1 MSCVSRT
8 VTAGQTRAAA
18 NNRSTLMDGLMS
30 LAERLVARRLLSSEE
45 LDRVLKL
52 QAEQPSP
59 LTRLVVELGMLSEE
73 DLLPVLREHFDL
85 PVMSLR
91 DLPPVLLPIELPAGI
106 GDFFKLARMV
116 PVAVEGPELIVATAD
131 PLDVS
136 RLHALELATGLRVKP
151 VLAREKE
158 IVSRIEAL
166 YGASYNADGAGEP
179 QAHQIEG
186 ITDEEDVAHLRDMA
200 SEVPVIRLVNQM
212 LVRALE
218 SRASDVHIE
227 PFENQLKVRYR
238 IDGILHEV
246 ESPPRQLKG
255 AVISRLKILAQ
266 LNIAERRLPQDGRIK
281 TRLAGKDIDLRIA
294 TVPTLYGESVVIR
307 LLERGQIFTD
317 LETLGFPPG
326 PLARFNEMIRKPHGM
341 ILVTGPTGSGKTT
354 TLYGALQKINDPGK
368 KIITIEDP
376 VEYQLSGVNQIHV
389 KPQIGLTFANG
400 LRSIVRQDPDVIM
413 VGEIRDAETAEIAVQ
428 AALTGHLVFSTLH
441 TNDAAGAISR
451 LLEMNVQDYLLS
463 SSLLGVLAQRL
474 VRRLCPNCRRE
485 VPFVA
490 SANMGDAPHLDLGDV
505 PRTVWEA
512 VGCFACSGTGYLG
525 RVGIYELLPISS
537 EICKVI
543 VQHADA
549 GAIRALAVRQ
559 GMRLLREDGWDKVRQ
574 GVTTLAEVVRVTR
587 EEA

>member
-1 MSCVSRT
+1 MVKVGVNT
-8 VTAGQTRAAA
+8 PTAKWLRIL
-18 NNRSTLMDGLMS
+18 LMEAQISFPNL
-30 LAERLVARRLLSSEE
+30 LVARQLISAEE
-45 LDRVLKL
+45 LERVTKL
-52 QAEQPSP
+52 QEEQQAP
-59 LTRLVVELGMLSEE
+59 LSRLVVELGLLSED
-73 DLLPVLREHFDL
+73 DLLPVLRDHFDI

-91 DLPPVLLPIELPAGI
+91 DVPNTPLPIELPSGI
-106 GDFFKLARMV
+106 GDFLKLARMV
-116 PVAVEGPELIVATAD
+116 PVKIDGHELIVATSD
-131 PLDVS
+131 PLDLS
-136 RLHALELATGLRVKP
+136 RLRALEMATGLRVRP

-158 IVSRIEAL
+158 ILARIEAL
-166 YGASYNADGAGEP
+166 YSSNYAADGGQEAIAEP
-179 QAHQIEG
+179 LEG
-186 ITDEEDVAHLRDMA
+186 IGDDEDVAHLRDMA

-238 IDGILHEV
+238 IDGILHEI
-246 ESPPRQLKG
+246 ESPPRQLKA

-281 TRLAGKDIDLRIA
+281 TRLAGKDVDLRIA
-294 TVPTLYGESVVIR
+294 TVPTLYGESMVIR
-307 LLERGQIFTD
+307 LLERGQIFTQLD
-317 LETLGFPPG
+317 ALGFPPE
-326 PLARFNEMIRKPHGM
+326 LQARFDEMILKPHGM

-451 LLEMNVQDYLLS
+451 LLEMGVQDYLLS

-474 VRRLCPNCRRE
+474 VRRLCPICRKQ
-485 VPFVA
+485 VPFTGMDGMPA
-490 SANMGDAPHLDLGDV
+490 EFHDGSAL
-505 PRTVWEA
+505 RTVFEA
-512 VGCFACSGTGYLG
+512 AGCDACSGTGYLG
-525 RVGIYELLPISS
+525 RVGIFELLPVTS
-537 EICKVI
+537 ELCKII
-543 VQHADA
+543 VQRADA
-549 GAIRALAVRQ
+549 GAIRNLAVRQ
-559 GMRLLREDGWDKVRQ
+559 GMRLLRDDGWDKVTK
-574 GVTTLAEVVRVTR
+574 GVTTLAEVLRVTR

>member
-1 MSCVSRT
+1 
-8 VTAGQTRAAA
+8 
-18 NNRSTLMDGLMS
+18 MDHYLN
-30 LAERLVARRLLSSEE
+30 LAERLVERRLLSDDEME
-45 LDRVLKL
+45 RIIKL
-52 QAEQPSP
+52 QQEQQAP
-59 LTRLVVELGMLSEE
+59 LTRLVVELGFLSED
-73 DLLPVLREHFDL
+73 DLLPVVRDHFNIPLVSLRDTPTTPLPVEFPTNVGEFLKSARIVPVRIDGRELVVATSDPFDL
-85 PVMSLR
+85 P
-91 DLPPVLLPIELPAGI
+91 
-106 GDFFKLARMV
+106 
-116 PVAVEGPELIVATAD
+116 
-131 PLDVS
+131 
-136 RLHALELATGLRVKP
+136 RLHALEVAAGLRVTP
-151 VLAREKE
+151 VLAKQKE
-158 IVSRIEAL
+158 ITARIEAL
-166 YGASYNADGAGEP
+166 FGNSYSSTETNQGAVGRE
-179 QAHQIEG
+179 IEG
-186 ITDEEDVAHLRDMA
+186 AVDEDDVAHLRDMA

-246 ESPPRQLKG
+246 EPPPRQLRA

-281 TRLAGKDIDLRIA
+281 IRLAGKDVDMRIA

-307 LLERGQIFTD
+307 LLERGQIFTQ
-317 LETLGFPPG
+317 LETIGFPVDI
-326 PLARFNEMIRKPHGM
+326 LEHFNGMILKPHGM

-376 VEYQLSGVNQIHV
+376 VEYQLGGVNQIQV

-451 LLEMNVQDYLLS
+451 LLEMGVQDYLLS

-474 VRRLCPNCRRE
+474 VRRLCQSCRRE
-485 VPFVA
+485 VPFTEF
-490 SANMGDAPHLDLGDV
+490 DATEPELTLPNGNA
-505 PRTVWEA
+505 PQTVWEA
-512 VGCFACSGTGYLG
+512 VGCNSCSGTGYLG
-525 RVGIYELLPISS
+525 RVGIFELLPVTS
-537 EICKVI
+537 EICKII
-543 VQHADA
+543 VQRADA
-549 GAIRALAVRQ
+549 GTIRSLAIQQ
-559 GMRLLREDGWDKVRQ
+559 GMRLLRDDGWDKVRH
-574 GVTTLAEVVRVTR
+574 GITTIAEVLRVTR
-587 EEA
+587 EES

>member
-1 MSCVSRT
+1 MDAPQVSL
-8 VTAGQTRAAA
+8 
-18 NNRSTLMDGLMS
+18 S
-30 LAERLVARRLLSSEE
+30 ERLIQRRLISSEE
-45 LDRVLKL
+45 LERVMKLKE
-52 QAEQPSP
+52 EQQTP
-59 LTRLVVELGMLSEE
+59 LTRLVVELGFLSEE
-73 DLLPVLREHFDL
+73 DLLPVLRDHFDI
-85 PVMSLR
+85 PMMSLK
-91 DLPPVLLPIELPAGI
+91 DVANTPLPIEFPPGI

-116 PVAVEGPELIVATAD
+116 PVQIDGRELLVATTD
-131 PLDVS
+131 PLDLS
-136 RLHALELATGLRVKP
+136 RLHALELAVGLRVKP

-158 IVSRIEAL
+158 IAARIEAL
-166 YGASYNADGAGEP
+166 YSSNYAANNQEAAQP
-179 QAHQIEG
+179 IEG
-186 ITDEEDVAHLRDMA
+186 IGDEEDVAHLRDMA

-238 IDGILHEV
+238 IDGILHEID
-246 ESPPRQLKG
+246 SPPRQLK
-255 AVISRLKILAQ
+255 AAIISRLKILAQ

-281 TRLAGKDIDLRIA
+281 TRLGGKDVDLRIA

-307 LLERGQIFTD
+307 LLERGQIFTQLD
-317 LETLGFPPG
+317 TMGFPAA
-326 PLARFNEMIRKPHGM
+326 PLARFNEMILKPHGM

-376 VEYQLSGVNQIHV
+376 VEYQLGGVNQIHV

-451 LLEMNVQDYLLS
+451 LLEMGVQDYLLS

-474 VRRLCPNCRRE
+474 VRRLCPTCRKE
-485 VPFVA
+485 VPFAGVEGIPA
-490 SANMGDAPHLDLGDV
+490 ELEFQNGNTFM
-505 PRTVWEA
+505 TVWEA
-512 VGCFACSGTGYLG
+512 VGCAACSGTGYLG
-525 RVGIYELLPISS
+525 RVGIFELLPVTS

-543 VQHADA
+543 VQRADA
-549 GAIRALAVRQ
+549 GAIRNLAIQQ
-559 GMRLLREDGWDKVRQ
+559 GMRLLRDDGWDKVRQ
-574 GVTTLAEVVRVTR
+574 GVTTLAEVLRVTR

>member
-1 MSCVSRT
+1 
-8 VTAGQTRAAA
+8 
-18 NNRSTLMDGLMS
+18 MDNQLS
-30 LAERLVARRLLSSEE
+30 LSERLVERRLLSTDE
-45 LDRVLKL
+45 LERVNKL
-52 QAEQPSP
+52 QIEQQSP
-59 LTRLVVELGMLSEE
+59 LTRLIVELGFLSEE
-73 DLLPVLREHFDL
+73 DLLPVLRDHFEI

-91 DLPPVLLPIELPAGI
+91 DVPNTILPIELPPGI

-116 PVAVEGPELIVATAD
+116 PVMIDGGELVVATTD

-136 RLHALELATGLRVKP
+136 RLHALELAAGVRVKP

-158 IVSRIEAL
+158 IAARIEAL
-166 YGASYNADGAGEP
+166 YSSSYAPDGGQEAVE
-179 QAHQIEG
+179 HQLEG
-186 ITDEEDVAHLRDMA
+186 LGDEEDVAHLRDMA

-246 ESPPRQLKG
+246 ESPPRQLKA

-281 TRLAGKDIDLRIA
+281 TRLAGKDVDLRIA

-307 LLERGQIFTD
+307 LLERGQIFTELD
-317 LETLGFPPG
+317 TLGFPPG
-326 PLARFNEMIRKPHGM
+326 PLAHFNEMILKPHGM

-451 LLEMNVQDYLLS
+451 LLEMGVQDYLLS

-474 VRRLCPNCRRE
+474 VRRLCPSCRKE
-485 VPFVA
+485 VPF
-490 SANMGDAPHLDLGDV
+490 ANIAGLTEELNLREANSLS
-505 PRTVWEA
+505 TVWEA
-512 VGCFACSGTGYLG
+512 TGCSACSGTGYLG
-525 RVGIYELLPISS
+525 RVGIFELLPVTS

-543 VQHADA
+543 SQRADA
-549 GAIRALAVRQ
+549 GVIRNLAVQQ

-574 GVTTLAEVVRVTR
+574 GLTTLAEVLRVTR
-587 EEA
+587 EES

>member
-1 MSCVSRT
+1 MQ
-8 VTAGQTRAAA
+8 AQP
-18 NNRSTLMDGLMS
+18 NF
-30 LAERLVARRLLSSEE
+30 AERLVERQLLSNEE
-45 LDRVLKL
+45 LERVKKL
-52 QAEQPSP
+52 QDEQQAP
-59 LTRLVVELGMLSEE
+59 LTRLVVELGFLSEE
-73 DLLPVLREHFDL
+73 DLLPVLRDHFGL

-91 DLPPVLLPIELPAGI
+91 DLPNTPLPIELPAGI
-106 GDFFKLARMV
+106 GDFFKLARIV
-116 PVAVEGPELIVATAD
+116 PVKIDGRELIVATTD
-131 PLDVS
+131 PMDLS
-136 RLHALELATGLRVKP
+136 RLRAVELATGLKVRA
-151 VLAREKE
+151 VLAKEKE
-158 IVSRIEAL
+158 IMARIDAL
-166 YGASYNADGAGEP
+166 YGGTYTPESAQEVSAERFDGLGE
-179 QAHQIEG
+179 
-186 ITDEEDVAHLRDMA
+186 DEDVAHLRDMA

-212 LVRALE
+212 LIRALE

-227 PFENQLKVRYR
+227 PFENQLKIRYR

-246 ESPPRQLKG
+246 ESPPRQLKA

-281 TRLAGKDIDLRIA
+281 TRLAGKDVDLRIA

-307 LLERGQIFTD
+307 LLERGQIFTQ
-317 LETLGFPPG
+317 LEALGFPPAQ
-326 PLARFNEMIRKPHGM
+326 LVTFNEMILKPHGM

-441 TNDAAGAISR
+441 TNDAAGAIAR
-451 LLEMNVQDYLLS
+451 LLEMGVQDYLLS

-474 VRRLCPNCRRE
+474 VRRLCPRCRRE
-485 VPFVA
+485 VPFTGLEAA
-490 SANMGDAPHLDLGDV
+490 SSELAVGGEV
-505 PRTVWEA
+505 PATIWEA
-512 VGCFACSGTGYLG
+512 AGCDECSGTGYLG
-525 RVGIYELLPISS
+525 RVGIFELLPVTA
-537 EICKVI
+537 EICKLI
-543 VQHADA
+543 NQKADA
-549 GAIRALAVRQ
+549 GAIRNLSVQQ
-559 GMRLLREDGWDKVRQ
+559 GMRLLREDGWDKVRR
-574 GVTTLAEVVRVTR
+574 GATTLAEVVRVTR

>member
-1 MSCVSRT
+1 
-8 VTAGQTRAAA
+8 
-18 NNRSTLMDGLMS
+18 
-30 LAERLVARRLLSSEE
+30 
-45 LDRVLKL
+45 
-52 QAEQPSP
+52 
-59 LTRLVVELGMLSEE
+59 LVVELGFLSEE
-73 DLLPVLREHFDL
+73 DLLPVLSDHFDI
-85 PVMSLR
+85 PVMSLK
-91 DLPPVLLPIELPAGI
+91 DMPNTPLPLELASGI
-106 GDFFKLARMV
+106 GDFFKLARVV
-116 PVAVEGPELIVATAD
+116 PVKIDGAELVVATTD
-131 PLDVS
+131 PLDLS
-136 RLHALELATGLRVKP
+136 RLHALELAAGMRVRP

-158 IVSRIEAL
+158 IAARIEAL
-166 YGASYNADGAGEP
+166 YSSVYSAGGNP
-179 QAHQIEG
+179 EG
-186 ITDEEDVAHLRDMA
+186 RAQEVEGVGDEEDVAHLRDMA

-246 ESPPRQLKG
+246 ESPPRQLKA

-307 LLERGQIFTD
+307 LLERGQIFAQ
-317 LETLGFPPG
+317 LETLGFPPAL
-326 PLARFNEMIRKPHGM
+326 LARFNAVILKPHGM

-413 VGEIRDAETAEIAVQ
+413 VGEIRDSETAEIAVQ

-451 LLEMNVQDYLLS
+451 LLEMGVQDYLLS

-474 VRRLCPNCRRE
+474 LRRLCQSCRKE
-485 VPFVA
+485 VPFA
-490 SANMGDAPHLDLGDV
+490 GAEGLAAELDIHENGSL
-505 PRTVWEA
+505 RTVWEA
-512 VGCFACSGTGYLG
+512 VGCDACNGTGYLG
-525 RVGIYELLPISS
+525 RVGIFEFLPVTS

-543 VQHADA
+543 VQRADA
-549 GAIRALAVRQ
+549 GVIRALAVQQ
-559 GMRLLREDGWDKVRQ
+559 GMRLLREDGWDKVRR
-574 GVTTLAEVVRVTR
+574 GITTLAEVLRVTR
-587 EEA
+587 EEG

>member
-1 MSCVSRT
+1 
-8 VTAGQTRAAA
+8 
-18 NNRSTLMDGLMS
+18 MDNQLS
-30 LAERLVARRLLSSEE
+30 LSERLVERRLLSSEE
-45 LDRVLKL
+45 LERVSKL
-52 QAEQPSP
+52 QTEQQSP
-59 LTRLVVELGMLSEE
+59 LTRLVVELGFLSEE
-73 DLLPVLREHFDL
+73 DLLPVLRDHFEI

-91 DLPPVLLPIELPAGI
+91 DIPNTILPIELPPGI

-116 PVAVEGPELIVATAD
+116 PVMIDGTELVVATTD

-136 RLHALELATGLRVKP
+136 RLHALELAVGVRVKP

-158 IVSRIEAL
+158 IAARIEAL
-166 YGASYNADGAGEP
+166 YSSNYAPDGGQEAVE
-179 QAHQIEG
+179 HQLEG
-186 ITDEEDVAHLRDMA
+186 IGDEEDVAHLRDMA

-246 ESPPRQLKG
+246 ESPPRQLKA

-281 TRLAGKDIDLRIA
+281 TRLAGKDVDLRIA

-307 LLERGQIFTD
+307 LLERGQIFTELD
-317 LETLGFPPG
+317 TLGFPPG
-326 PLARFNEMIRKPHGM
+326 PLAHFNEMILKPHGM

-451 LLEMNVQDYLLS
+451 LLEMGVQDYLLS

-474 VRRLCPNCRRE
+474 VRRLCPSCRKE
-485 VPFVA
+485 VPFA
-490 SANMGDAPHLDLGDV
+490 DMEGLTEELNLREGNSLT
-505 PRTVWEA
+505 TVWQA
-512 VGCFACSGTGYLG
+512 TGCNACSGTGYLG
-525 RVGIYELLPISS
+525 RVGIFELLPVTS

-543 VQHADA
+543 SQRSDA
-549 GAIRALAVRQ
+549 GVIRNLAVQQ

-574 GVTTLAEVVRVTR
+574 GLTTLAEVLRVTR
-587 EEA
+587 EES

>member
-1 MSCVSRT
+1 
-8 VTAGQTRAAA
+8 
-18 NNRSTLMDGLMS
+18 MDAPINFPNL
-30 LAERLVARRLLSSEE
+30 LVARQLISAEE
-45 LDRVLKL
+45 LERVTKL
-52 QAEQPSP
+52 QQEQQAP
-59 LTRLVVELGMLSEE
+59 LSRLVVELGLLSED
-73 DLLPVLREHFDL
+73 DLLPVLRDHFDI
-85 PVMSLR
+85 PVLSLR
-91 DLPPVLLPIELPAGI
+91 DLPNTPLPIELPSGI
-106 GDFFKLARMV
+106 GDFLKLARMV
-116 PVAVEGPELIVATAD
+116 PVKIDGHELIVATGD
-131 PLDVS
+131 PMDLS
-136 RLHALELATGLRVKP
+136 RLHALEMATGLRVRP

-158 IVSRIEAL
+158 ILARIEAL
-166 YGASYNADGAGEP
+166 YSSNYAADSGQEAIAEP
-179 QAHQIEG
+179 LEG
-186 ITDEEDVAHLRDMA
+186 IGDDEDVAHLRDMA

-238 IDGILHEV
+238 IDGILHET
-246 ESPPRQLKG
+246 ESPPRQLKA

-281 TRLAGKDIDLRIA
+281 TRLAGKDVDLRIA

-307 LLERGQIFTD
+307 LLERGQIFTQLD
-317 LETLGFPPG
+317 ALGFPPE
-326 PLARFNEMIRKPHGM
+326 LQARFDEMILKPHGM
-341 ILVTGPTGSGKTT
+341 VLVTGPTGSGKTT

-451 LLEMNVQDYLLS
+451 LLEMGVQDYLLS

-474 VRRLCPNCRRE
+474 VRRLCPSCRKQMPGTSMAGMPPE
-485 VPFVA
+485 F
-490 SANMGDAPHLDLGDV
+490 ANGSV
-505 PRTVWEA
+505 PRVVFEA
-512 VGCFACSGTGYLG
+512 AGCEACSGTGYLG
-525 RVGIYELLPISS
+525 RVGIFELLPVTS
-537 EICKVI
+537 ELCKVI
-543 VQHADA
+543 VQRADA
-549 GAIRALAVRQ
+549 GVIRNLAVQQ
-559 GMRLLREDGWDKVRQ
+559 GMRLLRDDGWDKVAK
-574 GVTTLAEVVRVTR
+574 GVTTLAEVLRVTR

>member
-1 MSCVSRT
+1 MDVPSNL
-8 VTAGQTRAAA
+8 AG
-18 NNRSTLMDGLMS
+18 
-30 LAERLVARRLLSSEE
+30 RLIERRLISADEME
-45 LDRVLKL
+45 RVLKL
-52 QAEQPSP
+52 QQEQQAPFA
-59 LTRLVVELGMLSEE
+59 RLIVELGFISED
-73 DLLPVLREHFDL
+73 DLLPVLRDHF
-85 PVMSLR
+85 
-91 DLPPVLLPIELPAGI
+91 ELPLTSLKDFPTTALPLEFSPGAI
-106 GDFFKLARMV
+106 EFFKYARMV
-116 PVAVEGPELIVATAD
+116 PLRLEGRELSVAITD
-131 PLDVS
+131 PLDIS
-136 RLHALELATGLRVKP
+136 RLHSLELATGLHVKP
-151 VLAREKE
+151 LLAKEKE
-158 IVSRIEAL
+158 ISARIEAL
-166 YGASYNADGAGEP
+166 FGSGNSSESPGPAAARE
-179 QAHQIEG
+179 IEG
-186 ITDEEDVAHLRDMA
+186 IVDEEDVAHLRDMA

-246 ESPPRQLKG
+246 EPPPRQLRA

-281 TRLAGKDIDLRIA
+281 IRLGGKDVDLRIA

-307 LLERGQIFTD
+307 LLERGQIFAQ
-317 LETLGFPPG
+317 LEALGFPPT
-326 PLARFNEMIRKPHGM
+326 LLEQFNAMILKPHGM

-376 VEYQLSGVNQIHV
+376 VEYQLGGVNQIQV
-389 KPQIGLTFANG
+389 KPQIGLSFANG

-451 LLEMNVQDYLLS
+451 LLEMGVQDYLLS

-474 VRRLCPNCRRE
+474 VRRLCAACRKE
-485 VPFVA
+485 VPFAGVPDA
-490 SANMGDAPHLDLGDV
+490 SEFNFSGGTAP
-505 PRTVWEA
+505 RAIWEA
-512 VGCFACSGTGYLG
+512 VGCEVCSGTGYHG
-525 RVGIYELLPISS
+525 RVGIFELLGVTS

-543 VQHADA
+543 IERADA
-549 GAIRALAVRQ
+549 GTIRKMAVQQ
-559 GMRLLREDGWDKVRQ
+559 GMRLLRDDGWDKVRQ
-574 GVTTLAEVVRVTR
+574 GTTTLAEVLRVTR
-587 EEA
+587 EEG

>member
-1 MSCVSRT
+1 
-8 VTAGQTRAAA
+8 
-18 NNRSTLMDGLMS
+18 
-30 LAERLVARRLLSSEE
+30 
-45 LDRVLKL
+45 
-52 QAEQPSP
+52 
-59 LTRLVVELGMLSEE
+59 
-73 DLLPVLREHFDL
+73 
-85 PVMSLR
+85 
-91 DLPPVLLPIELPAGI
+91 
-106 GDFFKLARMV
+106 
-116 PVAVEGPELIVATAD
+116 
-131 PLDVS
+131 
-136 RLHALELATGLRVKP
+136 
-151 VLAREKE
+151 
-158 IVSRIEAL
+158 
-166 YGASYNADGAGEP
+166 
-179 QAHQIEG
+179 
-186 ITDEEDVAHLRDMA
+186 
-200 SEVPVIRLVNQM
+200 VIRLVNQM

-281 TRLAGKDIDLRIA
+281 TRLAGKDVDLRIA

-307 LLERGQIFTD
+307 LLERGQIFTQLD
-317 LETLGFPPG
+317 TLGFPPVL
-326 PLARFNEMIRKPHGM
+326 LAGFNEMILKPHGM

-354 TLYGALQKINDPGK
+354 TLYAALQKINDPGK

-376 VEYQLSGVNQIHV
+376 VEYQLVGVNQIHV

-451 LLEMNVQDYLLS
+451 LLEMGVQDYLLS

-485 VPFVA
+485 VPFA
-490 SANMGDAPHLDLGDV
+490 DMDGLAAELELKDNPLRS
-505 PRTVWEA
+505 VWEA
-512 VGCFACSGTGYLG
+512 VGCDACSGTGYLG
-525 RVGIYELLPISS
+525 RVGIFEFLPVTS

-543 VQHADA
+543 VQRADA
-549 GAIRALAVRQ
+549 GAIRSLAVQ
-559 GMRLLREDGWDKVRQ
+559 MGMRLLRDDGWDKVRQ
-574 GVTTLAEVVRVTR
+574 GVTTLAEVLRVTR
-587 EEA
+587 EEG

>member
-1 MSCVSRT
+1 
-8 VTAGQTRAAA
+8 
-18 NNRSTLMDGLMS
+18 
-30 LAERLVARRLLSSEE
+30 
-45 LDRVLKL
+45 
-52 QAEQPSP
+52 
-59 LTRLVVELGMLSEE
+59 
-73 DLLPVLREHFDL
+73 
-85 PVMSLR
+85 
-91 DLPPVLLPIELPAGI
+91 
-106 GDFFKLARMV
+106 
-116 PVAVEGPELIVATAD
+116 
-131 PLDVS
+131 
-136 RLHALELATGLRVKP
+136 LELAAGLRVKP
-151 VLAREKE
+151 VLAREKD
-158 IVSRIEAL
+158 IAARVEAL
-166 YGASYNADGAGEP
+166 YAGNDSSEGNQGAFAQQIDGLG
-179 QAHQIEG
+179 
-186 ITDEEDVAHLRDMA
+186 DEEDVAHLRDMA

-212 LVRALE
+212 LIRALE

-246 ESPPRQLKG
+246 ESPPRQLKA

-281 TRLAGKDIDLRIA
+281 TRLGGKDVDLRIA

-307 LLERGQIFTD
+307 LLERGQIFTQLD
-317 LETLGFPPG
+317 TLGFPPD
-326 PLARFNEMIRKPHGM
+326 LLSRFNEMILKPHGM

-451 LLEMNVQDYLLS
+451 LLEMGVQDYLLS

-474 VRRLCPNCRRE
+474 VRRLCPQCRKE
-485 VPFVA
+485 VPFT
-490 SANMGDAPHLDLGDV
+490 GLDGAGPEVGLQNGESLA
-505 PRTVWEA
+505 TVWET
-512 VGCFACSGTGYLG
+512 VGCGACSGTGYLG
-525 RVGIYELLPISS
+525 RVGIYEFLPVTS
-537 EICKVI
+537 EICKII
-543 VQHADA
+543 VQRADA
-549 GAIRALAVRQ
+549 NAIRNLAVEQ
-559 GMRLLREDGWDKVRQ
+559 GMRLLRDDGWEKVRR
-574 GVTTLAEVVRVTR
+574 GITTLAEVLRVTR

>member
-1 MSCVSRT
+1 
-8 VTAGQTRAAA
+8 
-18 NNRSTLMDGLMS
+18 MDAPLS
-30 LAERLVARRLLSSEE
+30 LSERLVERGLLSSDE
-45 LDRVLKL
+45 LERIVKL
-52 QAEQPSP
+52 QAEQQAP
-59 LTRLVVELGMLSEE
+59 LTRLVVELGFLSED
-73 DLLPVLREHFDL
+73 DLLPVLRDHFGIPL
-85 PVMSLR
+85 MALR
-91 DLPPVLLPIELPAGI
+91 DVPNSPLPIEFPPGI
-106 GDFFKLARMV
+106 GDFFKAAHLV
-116 PVAVEGPELIVATAD
+116 PLTIEGAELLVATTD

-136 RLHALELATGLRVKP
+136 RLHSLEVAVGLRVRP

-158 IVSRIEAL
+158 IIARIEAL
-166 YGASYNADGAGEP
+166 FAGYAPDGAQ
-179 QAHQIEG
+179 QAAAQEIEG
-186 ITDEEDVAHLRDMA
+186 IGDDEDVAHLRDMA

-281 TRLAGKDIDLRIA
+281 IRLAGKDVDLRIA

-307 LLERGQIFTD
+307 LLERGQIFTQ

-326 PLARFNEMIRKPHGM
+326 LLAQFNEMILKPHGM
-341 ILVTGPTGSGKTT
+341 MLVTGPTGSGKTT

-451 LLEMNVQDYLLS
+451 LLEMGVQDYLLS

-474 VRRLCPNCRRE
+474 VRRLCPTCRRE
-485 VPFVA
+485 VPFSGSDGLA
-490 SANMGDAPHLDLGDV
+490 AELEIYESNSL
-505 PRTVWEA
+505 RTVWEP
-512 VGCFACSGTGYLG
+512 VGCEACNGTGYLG
-525 RVGIYELLPISS
+525 RVGIFEFLTVTS

-543 VQHADA
+543 VQRADA
-549 GAIRALAVRQ
+549 GAIRSLAVQQ

-574 GVTTLAEVVRVTR
+574 GVTTLAEVLRVTR
-587 EEA
+587 EET

>member
-1 MSCVSRT
+1 MVGLRLTPKSSEPKT
-8 VTAGQTRAAA
+8 
-18 NNRSTLMDGLMS
+18 MDAQLS
-30 LAERLVARRLLSSEE
+30 LSERLVERGLLSSDE
-45 LDRVLKL
+45 LDRIVKL
-52 QAEQPSP
+52 QAEQQVP
-59 LTRLVVELGMLSEE
+59 LTRLVVELGFLSED
-73 DLLPVLREHFDL
+73 DLLPVLRDHFEI
-85 PVMSLR
+85 PMMALR
-91 DLPPVLLPIELPAGI
+91 DVPNSPLPIEFPAGI
-106 GDFFKLARMV
+106 GDFFKLAHMV
-116 PVAVEGPELIVATAD
+116 PLTIEGAELLVATTD

-136 RLHALELATGLRVKP
+136 RFHALEVAVGLRVRP

-158 IVSRIEAL
+158 IIARIEAL
-166 YGASYNADGAGEP
+166 FASGYAPDGAQ
-179 QAHQIEG
+179 QAAAQEIEG
-186 ITDEEDVAHLRDMA
+186 IGDDEDVAHLRDMA

-246 ESPPRQLKG
+246 ESPPRQLQA

-281 TRLAGKDIDLRIA
+281 IRLAGKDVDLRIA

-307 LLERGQIFTD
+307 LLERGQIFTQ
-317 LETLGFPPG
+317 LETLGFPAVL
-326 PLARFNEMIRKPHGM
+326 LAQFNEMILKPHGM
-341 ILVTGPTGSGKTT
+341 LLVTGPTGSGKTT

-451 LLEMNVQDYLLS
+451 LLEMGVQDYLLS

-474 VRRLCPNCRRE
+474 VRRLCPRCRRE
-485 VPFVA
+485 VPFSGSDGLTA
-490 SANMGDAPHLDLGDV
+490 ELEIYESNAL
-505 PRTVWEA
+505 RTVWEP
-512 VGCFACSGTGYLG
+512 VGCDACNGTGYLG
-525 RVGIYELLPISS
+525 RVGIFEFLPVTS

-543 VQHADA
+543 VKRADA
-549 GAIRALAVRQ
+549 GAIRTLAVQQ

-574 GVTTLAEVVRVTR
+574 GVTTLAEVLRVTT
-587 EEA
+587 EET